1 MTITPVS
8 ARAALRVAVLAGL
21 RQAFSA
27 AVWFALLAICGV
39 GSLVIGV
46 YMIAGM
52 GWALVAAGAISL
64 ALAVLLLIGMNRGG

>member
-1 MTITPVS
+1 
-8 ARAALRVAVLAGL
+8 
-21 RQAFSA
+21 
-27 AVWFALLAICGV
+27 
-39 GSLVIGV
+39 VIGV